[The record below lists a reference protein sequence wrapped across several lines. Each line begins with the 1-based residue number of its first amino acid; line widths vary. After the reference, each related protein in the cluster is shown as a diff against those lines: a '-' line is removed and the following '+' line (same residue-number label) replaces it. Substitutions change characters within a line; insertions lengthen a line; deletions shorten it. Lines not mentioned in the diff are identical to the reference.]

1 MTKSATKGYFNKPM
15 KVNVIMPM
23 LGGGTR
29 MQGCQPTCKPLMR
42 LPDGERFFVR
52 ALESLSQYQIED
64 LVLVVLPD
72 YFYEFNDILE
82 HVKEI
87 SKAKRIRVMQH
98 ESTRTPVETF
108 RIGFERLNMTAEHR
122 NLPLFCLDC
131 DIYGL
136 IPPFLNTNLECGR
149 MFWFPSENPNKCY
162 IETLPHN
169 SSVVCRVV
177 EKKVIS
183 DKGVIGAYLFEDI
196 PYLRRL
202 IQYGGTD
209 LPGRFDYI
217 SDIFAYMLKDG
228 QVVGASPADSV
239 TNYGT
244 LEELNSLYDN
254 Q

>member
-1 MTKSATKGYFNKPM
+1 MTKSATKGCFNKPM

-42 LPDGERFFVR
+42 LPDGERFFIR
-52 ALESLSQYQIED
+52 ALESLSNYQIED

-72 YFYEFNDILE
+72 YFHDFAVLLE
-82 HVKEI
+82 RVEEVC
-87 SKAKRIRVMQH
+87 KAKQIRLLQH
-98 ESTRTPVETF
+98 VPTRTPVETF
-108 RIGFERLNMTAEHR
+108 RIGVEFLNAKAKHR

-136 IPPFLNTNLECGR
+136 IPTFLNANLECGR

-169 SSVVCRVV
+169 PSVVCRVA

-202 IQYGGTD
+202 IQYGETD
-209 LPGRFDYI
+209 VPGRFDYI
-217 SDIFAYMLKDG
+217 SDIFTYMLKDG

>member
-1 MTKSATKGYFNKPM
+1 M

-52 ALESLSQYQIED
+52 ALESLSNYQIED
-64 LVLVVLPD
+64 LVLVVLKD
-72 YFYEFNDILE
+72 YFYEFGDILE
-82 HVKEI
+82 HVKEVCG
-87 SKAKRIRVMQH
+87 AKRIRIMPH
-98 ESTRTPVETF
+98 EPTRTPAETF
-108 RIGFERLNMTAEHR
+108 RIGFERLSMTAEKR
-122 NLPLFCLDC
+122 DLPLFCLDC

-136 IPPFLNTNLECGR
+136 IPQFEDVNLEAGR
-149 MFWFPSENPNKCY
+149 MFWFPSSNPNKCY
-162 IETLPHN
+162 IETMSHN
-169 SSVVCRVV
+169 DSVVRRVA

-183 DKGVIGAYLFEDI
+183 NKAVIGAYLFEDI
-196 PYLRRL
+196 HFLNRL
-202 IQYGGTD
+202 LLYGEKD
-209 LPGRFDYI
+209 LKGRLDYI

-228 QVVGASPADSV
+228 EVVGASPADNV